1 VGAALLAALYLHVPP
16 PASSV
21 TAQFRSAT
29 DIRRVLEERLK
40 GFEQRVGIV
49 VGVIGREGGQIVA
62 HGSMGL
68 ADPKPVTADTVFEIG
83 SISKVFT
90 SLLLSDM
97 VERGEVAL
105 DDPVAKFLPA
115 RVKVPGRNGGAIT
128 LHDLSTHRSG
138 LPRMPS
144 NFDPKDPANPY
155 VDYPVERLYE
165 FLSGYVLQP
174 DIDPVWD
181 SSNLGAWLLGHAL
194 GLRAGTDYESALQT
208 RLFRPL
214 GMTST
219 AISLTPALQS
229 RLATPHSSAFRLSP
243 APAWDFTDAFAG
255 AGARKCSANDLPTF
269 FTAHIVH

>member
-1 VGAALLAALYLHVPP
+1 
-16 PASSV
+16 
-21 TAQFRSAT
+21 
-29 DIRRVLEERLK
+29 
-40 GFEQRVGIV
+40 
-49 VGVIGREGGQIVA
+49 
-62 HGSMGL
+62 MGL
-68 ADPKPVTADTVFEIG
+68 ADPKPVTA
-83 SISKVFT
+83 
-90 SLLLSDM
+90 
-97 VERGEVAL
+97 
-105 DDPVAKFLPA
+105 
-115 RVKVPGRNGGAIT
+115 RVKVPDRNGRAIT

-165 FLSGYVLQP
+165 FLSGYVLQR
-174 DIDPVWD
+174 DIDAVWD
-181 SSNLGAWLLGHAL
+181 YSNLGAGLLGHAL
-194 GLRAGTDYESALQT
+194 ALRAGTDYESALQT

-255 AGARKCSANDLPTF
+255 AGALKSTANDLLTF
-269 FTAHIVH
+269 LTAVLGYAKSSLAPAMARMVTVRPRPSTDAFAMGLGWRMEFQKERSRYLIWTGGATVARASTTSAAGS